1 VSKLQNFI
9 SELQNYKTIAI
20 FGYGVEGKSFHTF
33 AKKYLPTTAIR
44 IVDKSIS
51 KEGENYLDG
60 LAEADLIIKSPG
72 ISLYTLGIAYDAYN
86 FTSITE
92 LFIKHFGEQI
102 IGVTG
107 TKGKST
113 LVTLIDAMLKYDGKK
128 SLLCGNIGLSPLE
141 IIEQI
146 DSETM
151 VVMELSSHQLH
162 HIHYSPHIAILTN
175 LFAEHLDYYESE
187 DDYYRAKFNI
197 FLHQNKDD
205 IFITNL
211 PNMEKFFSRSEIPA
225 KYFYNVYAN
234 TLQTPYE
241 FDIKQGYIHHATLQI
256 LEQLQQLLGVSE
268 TAYKATLANFK
279 TLPHRLEYVDEVDGI
294 AYIND
299 SIATIPEATIEALK
313 ILEDV
318 DTLIVGGFDRGVAYK
333 GLIEFL
339 IKSDVKNIICF
350 SDTGKQIYEKIARH
364 KEKKDTLFYETDLTS
379 SVHRAHS
386 VAKKR
391 VLFSPAASSFN
402 AYKNFV
408 ERGEHFR
415 ALVEEKKG

>member
-20 FGYGVEGKSFHTF
+20 FGYGVEGKSFHAF
-33 AKKYLPTTAIR
+33 AKRYLPKTEIL
-44 IVDKSIS
+44 IVDKSYS

-72 ISLYTLGIAYDAYN
+72 ISLHNLGIAYDAYN

-92 LFIKHFGEQI
+92 LFIKYFGSQI

-113 LVTLIDAMLKYDGKK
+113 LVTLIDGMLKNAGKK

-146 DSETM
+146 EEDSF

-197 FLHQNKDD
+197 FLHQNEDD

-225 KYFYNVYAN
+225 KHFYNVYAN
-234 TLQTPYE
+234 TLQTPYA

-268 TAYKATLANFK
+268 TAYKTTLANFK
-279 TLPHRLEYVDEVDGI
+279 TLPHRLEYVGEVDGV

-299 SIATIPEATIEALK
+299 SIATIPEATIEAIK
-313 ILEDV
+313 ILKSV
-318 DTLIVGGFDRGVAYK
+318 DTLIVGGFDRGVAYD
-333 GLIEFL
+333 GLVAFL
-339 IKSDVKNIICF
+339 AKSDVKNIICF
-350 SDTGKQIYEKIARH
+350 SDTGKQIYEKMSQMKKQEGLSLVQNLEQALQ
-364 KEKKDTLFYETDLTS
+364 KAAKTAEKT
-379 SVHRAHS
+379 
-386 VAKKR
+386 

-408 ERGEHFR
+408 ERGEHFKE
-415 ALVEEKKG
+415 LVKNKKG